1 LQSNLKEQL
10 ERRQGKRQRKMSPK
24 DVTRR
29 GEMASKEEEK
39 IELDRKKNRTP
50 WYNVYFEEQGV
61 EATKKQMQKA
71 ENE

>member
-1 LQSNLKEQL
+1 
-10 ERRQGKRQRKMSPK
+10 MSPK
-24 DVTRR
+24 NVTRR
-29 GEMASKEEEK
+29 VEMASKKEEK